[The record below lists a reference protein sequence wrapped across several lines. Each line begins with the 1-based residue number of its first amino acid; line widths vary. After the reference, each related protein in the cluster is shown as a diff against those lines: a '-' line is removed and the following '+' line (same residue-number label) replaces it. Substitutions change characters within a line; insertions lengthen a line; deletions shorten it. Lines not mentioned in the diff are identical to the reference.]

1 MFLKYVKCS
10 CILDCAQSIPDCTP
24 RIPDSKTSHLRDSFT
39 SGEINRNVRSMHNR
53 GRNSEQKHETKK
65 LVEFPNHI
73 LGAVTLDLLPMGNLG
88 VTAWVGFTLGYDR
101 LPMCGYTLVNYPRG
115 R

>member
-1 MFLKYVKCS
+1 MEKTNEVYSKSTVQTVVVTDDEVWTS
-10 CILDCAQSIPDCTP
+10 CCDVMTGIFD
-24 RIPDSKTSHLRDSFT
+24 
-39 SGEINRNVRSMHNR
+39 
-53 GRNSEQKHETKK
+53 
-65 LVEFPNHI
+65 I

-101 LPMCGYTLVNYPRG
+101 LPICGYTLVNYPRG